1 MSGRTRLLV
10 RRSVRDIR
18 TVASLR
24 DGRRRRTAHGAYMEL
39 AALAMQK
46 ERLLKERQVAAG
58 RNEDIDGRIR
68 EMEHQS
74 ALLLASIESH
84 DRQIRQG
91 IEGPGEPSGPTR
103 AMTGKADTNRS
114 QSSTIRERTLGY

>member
-1 MSGRTRLLV
+1 MNGKTRLLV

-74 ALLLASIESH
+74 ALLLGSIESH
-84 DRQIRQG
+84 DRQLRQG
-91 IEGPGEPSGPTR
+91 TEAPREPSGPAGATP
-103 AMTGKADTNRS
+103 GKADTNRS
-114 QSSTIRERTLGY
+114 ESSSIRERTLGY